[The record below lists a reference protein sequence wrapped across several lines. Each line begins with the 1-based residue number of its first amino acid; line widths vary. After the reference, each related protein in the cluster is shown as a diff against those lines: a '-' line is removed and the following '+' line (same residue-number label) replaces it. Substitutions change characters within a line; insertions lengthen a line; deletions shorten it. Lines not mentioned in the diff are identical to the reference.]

1 MLVGCSRSG
10 ESVRGIAPAASAV
23 SMVKSVHE
31 AIKLQPTERV
41 TVEGEMV
48 EKCPT
53 AGCWF
58 KLRDRTGIVLVDTK
72 VAGFVVSDLPLHT
85 HILVE
90 GHTMVG
96 AEATV
101 AATGI
106 RY

>member
-1 MLVGCSRSG
+1 
-10 ESVRGIAPAASAV
+10 
-23 SMVKSVHE
+23 MVKPVHE
-31 AIKLQPTERV
+31 VIRLRPTERV
-41 TVEGEMV
+41 IVEGDVV

-58 KLRDRTGIVLVDTK
+58 KLHDKTGTVRVDTK
-72 VAGFVVSDLPLHT
+72 AAGFVVSDLPLHT